1 MSQSA
6 ISSDAILASS
16 DQGRSQDISKG
27 EPHWV
32 IQRVLTRLSPEYC
45 GLFAYKKAYKGGI
58 TGTPGPPPLD
68 YALADGSIDTS
79 STRRQG
85 IVAFYI
91 AHSIRINGEQC
102 QHVFAVVWWYQFDEN
117 KDYFGKPVQVWKLNK
132 YASCGPA
139 LFMPVQV
146 KGIPS
151 LKLQVL
157 ASLCYNCFIDSCNIC
172 GAFGC
177 YHFALFN

>member
-1 MSQSA
+1 MWVVCVQ
-6 ISSDAILASS
+6 
-16 DQGRSQDISKG
+16 KG
-27 EPHWV
+27 L
-32 IQRVLTRLSPEYC
+32 QRGDHGHPRT
-45 GLFAYKKAYKGGI
+45 
-58 TGTPGPPPLD
+58 TPLD

-139 LFMPVQV
+139 LFMPVQ
-146 KGIPS
+146 IIAQ
-151 LKLQVL
+151 KLRV
-157 ASLCYNCFIDSCNIC
+157 YPP
-172 GAFGC
+172 
-177 YHFALFN
+177 